1 MRAGA
6 PLNICEKDRG
16 MSGKIPTVIK
26 DHWRR
31 FVGVGVLLSLCGAVA
46 MLLPAFTTIAIKY
59 TLGVVFLFAAI
70 LHVDRAFV
78 SDGWGSRLWEVLSA
92 IALAVG
98 GVLLLSHPL
107 TGLLGITLLIA
118 LTLILDGVF
127 KLIAGLR
134 LRPNDG
140 WIWIV
145 AAGIAS
151 IVLGVLIWNRLP
163 SSAVTT
169 VGILV
174 GISLLLSGLSYLIVG
189 LRARLA

>member
-1 MRAGA
+1 
-6 PLNICEKDRG
+6 

-118 LTLILDGVF
+118 LTLIFDGVF

>member
-1 MRAGA
+1 MNG
-6 PLNICEKDRG
+6 
-16 MSGKIPTVIK
+16 SIPAIVK
-26 DHWRR
+26 DHWQR
-31 FVGVGVLLSLCGAVA
+31 FCTVGILLSSCGVVA
-46 MLLPAFTTIAIKY
+46 MLLPVFTTIALKY
-59 TLGVVFLFAAI
+59 TLGAVFLIAAI

-78 SDGWGSRLWEVLSA
+78 SVGWAASMWQALSA

-118 LTLILDGVF
+118 LTLMFDGVF
-127 KLIAGLR
+127 KIISGLR

-145 AAGIAS
+145 AAGVSS
-151 IVLGVLIWNRLP
+151 IVVGVLIWNRLP

-169 VGILV
+169 VGLLV

-189 LRARLA
+189 LRARLG